1 MDVFEWCIC
10 LIVSHTSPSWAWC
23 VSTQLRFYCLIQKM
37 KLLSCNKRQTWCIAL
52 YTLTFFLIFAMDF
65 YRATIMWLTLKEGD
79 ISSPPWICIWHNE
92 TKYDATMHLQD
103 PSIGWNKL
111 RLNRRDFFFQAFGQL
126 MSQQCVFYQ
135 SVSTNIFNPIFIHST
150 TDYMHRNWQQLLVNV
165 QQKGCDNFSQF
176 PLVITS
182 LRQFVTAGAS

>member
-23 VSTQLRFYCLIQKM
+23 VSTQLRLYCLIQKM

-52 YTLTFFLIFAMDF
+52 YTLTFFLILAMDF

-92 TKYDATMHLQD
+92 TKYDATMHLQG
-103 PSIGWNKL
+103 PSIGWNKILCHVICHFTMCSSQVHVDWTIYDNWMIIFHRIKWGCFTHLQL
-111 RLNRRDFFFQAFGQL
+111 RLKEQRISNFMEER
-126 MSQQCVFYQ
+126 Q
-135 SVSTNIFNPIFIHST
+135 SLYLTHA
-150 TDYMHRNWQQLLVNV
+150 M
-165 QQKGCDNFSQF
+165 
-176 PLVITS
+176 
-182 LRQFVTAGAS
+182 